1 MQQGIVKIG
10 AAAQMLGVSLN
21 TLRNGEQSGE
31 LLPVRRS
38 QGGTRYDAM
47 SDILGCEVGRYAEAL
62 LCACFKSRSESRF
75 GGVLC
80 GERLAVRD
88 DKGFRIGHHLS
99 QERVAG
105 VVGVDFCVAE

>member
-47 SDILGCEVGRYAEAL
+47 SDILGVKSGDMPTLCYARVSSHDQKAALEAY
-62 LCACFKSRSESRF
+62 CA
-75 GGVLC
+75 
-80 GERLAVRD
+80 A
-88 DKGFRIGHHLS
+88 KG
-99 QERVAG
+99 
-105 VVGVDFCVAE
+105 